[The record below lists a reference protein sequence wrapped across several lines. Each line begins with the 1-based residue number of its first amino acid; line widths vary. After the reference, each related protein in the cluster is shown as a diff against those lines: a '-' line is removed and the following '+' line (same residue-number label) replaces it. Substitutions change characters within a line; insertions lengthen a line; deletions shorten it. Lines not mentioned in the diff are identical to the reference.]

1 MIVILSFL
9 KMFKFSMWSSRF
21 NSFSSSSLHH
31 FYTSQGL
38 YIYGT
43 SMRIS
48 FKDFQPVRF
57 CWGTRTR
64 SQRPC
69 LRFVYFVISS
79 RRAHD
84 LQIHTYCTAQSHV
97 RTRNELWQ
105 VDFLFHTGSDKKSST
120 NNEWAS
126 KRLHN
131 AYTRLL
137 HSEVTWSAWMLHAAG

>member
-1 MIVILSFL
+1 
-9 KMFKFSMWSSRF
+9 MWSSRF
-21 NSFSSSSLHH
+21 KCFSSNSLHH
-31 FYTSQGL
+31 FYTSQGWF
-38 YIYGT
+38 IYGT

-57 CWGTRTR
+57 CWGARAR

-69 LRFVYFVISS
+69 LRFVYFAISR

-84 LQIHTYCTAQSHV
+84 LQIHRNCTAQSHV
-97 RTRNELWQ
+97 RTRGELWQ
-105 VDFLFHTGSDKKSST
+105 VYFLFHTGSDKKSST

-126 KRLHN
+126 KLLHN

-137 HSEVTWSAWMLHAAG
+137 HSEVTWSTWMLHAAG